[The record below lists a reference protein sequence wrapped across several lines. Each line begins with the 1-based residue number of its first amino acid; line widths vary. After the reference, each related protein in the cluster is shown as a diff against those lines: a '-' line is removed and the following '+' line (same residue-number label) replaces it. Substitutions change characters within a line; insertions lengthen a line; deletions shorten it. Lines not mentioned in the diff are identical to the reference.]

1 MMMNPGAKEAHQSG
15 DMPKESANGRVARW
29 LAGDEWMAVLTS
41 ARGKKTVKGKIFL
54 AIAPF
59 YRRRRERERVWL
71 GPLGWRWTSTSNRTS
86 EAHGT
91 RRCPLFQVTDRWAA
105 VIVFKHGTSRFG

>member
-59 YRRRRERERVWL
+59 YRRRRERESLAR
-71 GPLGWRWTSTSNRTS
+71 PLGMAMDVDV
-86 EAHGT
+86 EPD
-91 RRCPLFQVTDRWAA
+91 RRSPWHASVSPFSGD
-105 VIVFKHGTSRFG
+105 